1 MIKHI
6 SLDFWNTLMFSN
18 KIFSK
23 LRLDFLKKEFFQNIS
38 IEELSI
44 QIETIGD
51 EFDTINMKEGIS
63 ITSEVMYQRLF
74 SKFDIDITT
83 TQAEKIYND
92 LEVLFLDNPPISIYD
107 LDELKK
113 SLKALR
119 NNGYTTSI
127 SSNTAFIKG
136 RTLRKIFIHFDL
148 LDYFDF
154 LIFSDEIN
162 SSKPSSNFFKEL
174 EVKCKNINVSKNSIL
189 HLGDSFEADVKG
201 AEAFKIKSKLINID
215 EKILIQ
221 LLIDLVN

>member
-1 MIKHI
+1 M
-6 SLDFWNTLMFSN
+6 
-18 KIFSK
+18 
-23 LRLDFLKKEFFQNIS
+23 
-38 IEELSI
+38 
-44 QIETIGD
+44 
-51 EFDTINMKEGIS
+51 
-63 ITSEVMYQRLF
+63 
-74 SKFDIDITT
+74 
-83 TQAEKIYND
+83 
-92 LEVLFLDNPPISIYD
+92 
-107 LDELKK
+107 KK

-119 NNGYTTSI
+119 NNGYTTNI

-136 RTLRKIFIHFDL
+136 RTLRKIFVHFDL